1 MAEKSDN
8 KKDQHIFRNK
18 FKLIFVSVSRMKAES
33 EYENTTIW
41 IGFSSFFYCIDFI
54 IKRATVIIMA

>member
-1 MAEKSDN
+1 MTI
-8 KKDQHIFRNK
+8 KKINTYSQIK
-18 FKLIFVSVSRMKAES
+18 PILVSVSRMKAES